1 MGHNPPEDEGLYELI
16 HARGACCM
24 IGTSR
29 NLDRRFITQEVKDIR
44 MLEPGY
50 RAFLKRGADLIETD
64 IPAQLGP
71 MLYGTTP
78 VPASKK
84 TWFQTP

>member
-1 MGHNPPEDEGLYELI
+1 VPEDPKLYEAI

-29 NLDRRFITQEVKDIR
+29 NLDRQFSSGQVADIKE
-44 MLEPGY
+44 LNASY
-50 RAFLKRGADLIETD
+50 QAFLKRGADLIETD

-71 MLYGTTP
+71 LLYRSVEP
-78 VPASKK
+78 PAAKK
-84 TWFQTP
+84 QYFQAKSGSQ